1 MENKLSAVNMSI
13 PDQAGAGFVPNRGLQ
28 VGISRFTRLAD
39 LLLVLVKVMSELDL
53 TFSSVSHD
61 ETGGD
66 WCMLMCRCLC
76 VQIRICFWR

>member
-39 LLLVLVKVMSELDL
+39 LLVLVKVMSELDL